1 MQLFEPWVVEVYNST
16 TGPRTVRITG
26 KGAGNDTGK
35 EERLIGE
42 RIGGVN
48 RELNSTLQ
56 WPV

>member
-1 MQLFEPWVVEVYNST
+1 MEVYNST

-35 EERLIGE
+35 EERLISE
-42 RIGGVN
+42 RNGGVN